1 MRYLNEGRSP
11 VYIVYEPEDFE
22 DPVVGYTAIQYW
34 MNDIGEDFF
43 DYYGYHFHF
52 SNFIRFLF
60 KRKEVSKEILINAV
74 FDDLKGEHQDI
85 SYAIQEAFEDDEIAD
100 KLSVLITDKIYQLF
114 AVYVSERAYTK
125 LYQVITNGG
134 ALTAPFLLAIRED
147 DVEYWRK
154 EYEYLSKI
162 NLMEELANEGDYKT
176 KRIWKDYPA
185 CVDSS
190 EK

>member
-1 MRYLNEGRSP
+1 MRYLNEGNSP

-34 MNDIGEDFF
+34 MNDVGEDFF

-52 SNFIRFLF
+52 SNFIRFLS
-60 KRKEVSKEILINAV
+60 KRKEVSKEILIKAV
-74 FDDLKGEHQDI
+74 FDELNGEHQDI
-85 SYAIQEAFEDDEIAD
+85 AYAIQEAFEDDEIAD

-134 ALTAPFLLAIRED
+134 ALTAPFVLAIRED

-162 NLMEELANEGDYKT
+162 NLMEELANESDYKT
-176 KRIWKDYPA
+176 KGIWKDYPA
-185 CVDSS
+185 CVDCG
-190 EK
+190 

>member
-11 VYIVYEPEDFE
+11 VYIIYEPEDFA
-22 DPVVGYTAIQYW
+22 DPVVCYTAIQYW
-34 MNDIGEDFF
+34 MSDIGEDFF

-52 SNFIRFLF
+52 SNFIRFLS
-60 KRKEVSKEILINAV
+60 KHEEVSKEILIKAV
-74 FDDLKGEHQDI
+74 FDELKGEHQDI
-85 SYAIQEAFEDDEIAD
+85 SYAIQEAFKNDEIAD

-125 LYQVITNGG
+125 LYHVIINGG
-134 ALTAPFLLAIRED
+134 ALTAPFILAIKD
-147 DVEYWRK
+147 CDIEYWRK

-162 NLMEELANEGDYKT
+162 NLMEELANEDDYNAKGT
-176 KRIWKDYPA
+176 WKDYPA

>member
-34 MNDIGEDFF
+34 MNDIGEDF
-43 DYYGYHFHF
+43 
-52 SNFIRFLF
+52 LF

-74 FDDLKGEHQDI
+74 FDDLKGGHQDI
-85 SYAIQEAFEDDEIAD
+85 SYAIQEAFENDEIAD

-114 AVYVSERAYTK
+114 AIYVSERAYTK

-134 ALTAPFLLAIRED
+134 ALTAPFVLAIRED

-162 NLMEELANEGDYKT
+162 NLMEELANESDYKT
-176 KRIWKDYPA
+176 KGIWKDYPA

-190 EK
+190 EE